1 MCHDAGKDQ
10 MSKRAII
17 KNNLVRQQGKGELGG
32 GGEKGVQATGLMI
45 KTH

>member
-1 MCHDAGKDQ
+1 

-17 KNNLVRQQGKGELGG
+17 KNNLVRQQGEGEWGEAG
-32 GGEKGVQATGLMI
+32 EGEKGVQATGLMI